1 MTTNL
6 KSPYSEPPE
15 KKKLEELMRAA
26 VGIALQKMF
35 DKKKAEGVKERI
47 NFNEIVLF
55 MAGLGAGIIS
65 QHRENKEINEWITD
79 IADTILE
86 EIKEYT
92 TKTKSS

>member
-35 DKKKAEGVKERI
+35 DKKKAQGVKERI